1 MAKYLVVANQT
12 ALSAELKKALF
23 ERTALDGAAEFVL
36 VVPATPVETL
46 VSLEEGQARQIAP
59 RRAGRA
65 LTELTEAGLPIVG
78 ALVGAASLFEA
89 IEEAF
94 SAGKYS
100 GIVLCTFPEGA
111 SRWLRPGLIEDLERA
126 FKVEVTHVTSIHG
139 NIYSSPERPAGYLTT
154 N

>member
-1 MAKYLVVANQT
+1 MASYLVVANQT
-12 ALSAELKKALF
+12 ALSAELRKALF
-23 ERTALDGAAEFVL
+23 DRTALDDSAEFVL

-46 VSLEEGQARQIAP
+46 ASREEGHARQIAA

-94 SAGKYS
+94 SSGRYS
-100 GIVLCTFPEGA
+100 GIILCTFPEGA
-111 SRWLRPGLIEDLERA
+111 SRWRRPDLVESLERA
-126 FKVEVTHVTSIHG
+126 FKVQVTHVTSIHG
-139 NIYSSPERPAGYLTT
+139 NVQASQERPPGYLTT
-154 N
+154 T